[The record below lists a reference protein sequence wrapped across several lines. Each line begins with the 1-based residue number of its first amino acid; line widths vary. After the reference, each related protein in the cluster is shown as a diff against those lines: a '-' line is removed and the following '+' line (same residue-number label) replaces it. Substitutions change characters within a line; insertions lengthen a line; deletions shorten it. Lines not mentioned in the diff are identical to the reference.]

1 MISIFE
7 MIHSTFSGQYVPP
20 GFIFT
25 TALLMAVINWAYS
38 LYKLCTFSTKGC
50 FLEEIFSTGCFSG
63 EIWLI
68 AVGHPWKTFP
78 EGRSRI
84 SDDTEICSSLFWHK
98 NNYSNQQ
105 TIDITIALT
114 GIIKS
119 SFSESALW
127 RAWIIVH
134 LV

>member
-1 MISIFE
+1 MISIFKW
-7 MIHSTFSGQYVPP
+7 
-20 GFIFT
+20 FIQHF
-25 TALLMAVINWAYS
+25 LDNMFLQFLYS
-38 LYKLCTFSTKGC
+38 LLYCWWLWVIEHIPSTSCVLLALKVV

-119 SFSESALW
+119 SFCESALW
-127 RAWIIVH
+127 RAWIIVT